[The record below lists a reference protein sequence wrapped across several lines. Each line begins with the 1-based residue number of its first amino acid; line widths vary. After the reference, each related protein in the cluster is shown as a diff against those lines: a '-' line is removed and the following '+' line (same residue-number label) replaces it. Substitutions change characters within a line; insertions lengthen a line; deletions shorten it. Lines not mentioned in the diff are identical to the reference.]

1 LFKISIFLGTERY
14 SPEGGK
20 HTLANGDILN
30 WYVVHTHPQQEER
43 ASVNLR
49 TWGIET
55 LTPKVR
61 VNKYNEFTNRFTR
74 VPKHLF
80 PSYIFGRFRFNA
92 EYHRV
97 RFTRGVH
104 SVVTFTGTPT
114 PVEDEIVDL
123 IRSRTGKDGFVKT
136 LAELEEL
143 KVGDQ
148 VIIKEGRFK
157 DFCGV
162 FDRELQDSERV
173 RILLNAVNFQAHVVV
188 DRALVHKFSTARA
201 AS

>member
-1 LFKISIFLGTERY
+1 MSQ
-14 SPEGGK
+14 
-20 HTLANGDILN
+20 ANGDILK

-43 ASVNLR
+43 TSVNLR

-61 VNKYNEFTNRFTR
+61 VNKYNEFTNKLTR
-74 VPKHLF
+74 LSKHMF
-80 PSYIFGRFRFNA
+80 PSYIFARFKFNT

-104 SVVTFTGTPT
+104 SVVTFTGTPA
-114 PVEDEIVDL
+114 PVEDEMVDL
-123 IRSRTGKDGFVKT
+123 LRARTGTDGFVKT
-136 LAELEEL
+136 HEEL
-143 KVGDQ
+143 KAGDE

-162 FDRELQDSERV
+162 FDREMLDTDRV
-173 RILLNAVNFQAHVVV
+173 RILLNTVSFQAHVVV
-188 DRALVHKFSTARA
+188 DRELVQKFSTARM

>member
-1 LFKISIFLGTERY
+1 MSEA
-14 SPEGGK
+14 S
-20 HTLANGDILN
+20 GDILS

-61 VNKYNEFTNRFTR
+61 VNKYNEFTNKLTR
-74 VPKHLF
+74 LSKHMF
-80 PSYIFGRFRFNA
+80 PSYIFSRFRYNA

-104 SVVTFTGTPT
+104 SVLTFTGTPT
-114 PVEDEIVDL
+114 PVEDEIIDL
-123 IRSRTGKDGFVKT
+123 IRSRIGPDGFVKT
-136 LAELEEL
+136 LEELEEL
-143 KVGDQ
+143 RAGDR
-148 VIIKEGRFK
+148 VIIKDGRFK
-157 DFCGV
+157 DFYGV

-173 RILLNAVNFQAHVVV
+173 RILLNTVNFQAHVVV
-188 DRALVHKFSTARA
+188 DRALVHKCSMAKA

>member
-1 LFKISIFLGTERY
+1 MSE
-14 SPEGGK
+14 
-20 HTLANGDILN
+20 ANGDILN

-49 TWGIET
+49 TCGIET

-61 VNKYNEFTNRFTR
+61 VNKYNKFTNKLTR
-74 VPKHLF
+74 MPKHMF

-97 RFTRGVH
+97 RFTRGVQ
-104 SVVTFTGTPT
+104 SVVTFAGTPT
-114 PVEDEIVDL
+114 PVEDEIIDL
-123 IRSRTGKDGFVKT
+123 VRSRIGQDGFVKT
-136 LAELEEL
+136 IEELEEL
-143 KVGDQ
+143 KAGDQ
-148 VIIKEGRFK
+148 VINKDDDFK

-162 FDRELQDSERV
+162 FDREMQDSERV
-173 RILLNAVNFQAHVVV
+173 RILLNTVNFQAHIVV
-188 DRALVHKFSTARA
+188 DRALVRKFSTARA

>member
-1 LFKISIFLGTERY
+1 MSE
-14 SPEGGK
+14 
-20 HTLANGDILN
+20 ANGDSLN

-43 ASVNLR
+43 TSVNLK

-61 VNKYNEFTNRFTR
+61 VNKYNEFTNKLTR
-74 VPKHLF
+74 MSKHMF
-80 PSYIFGRFRFNA
+80 PSYIFARFRFNT

-104 SVVTFTGTPT
+104 SVVTFTRTPV
-114 PVEDEIVDL
+114 PVEDEIIDL
-123 IRSRTGKDGFVKT
+123 LRSRTGEDGLVRRF
-136 LAELEEL
+136 EEL
-143 KVGDQ
+143 KAGDE

-162 FDRELQDSERV
+162 FDREMQDTDRV
-173 RILLNAVNFQAHVVV
+173 RILLNTLSYQAHVVV
-188 DRALVHKFSTARA
+188 DRELVQKFSTARL